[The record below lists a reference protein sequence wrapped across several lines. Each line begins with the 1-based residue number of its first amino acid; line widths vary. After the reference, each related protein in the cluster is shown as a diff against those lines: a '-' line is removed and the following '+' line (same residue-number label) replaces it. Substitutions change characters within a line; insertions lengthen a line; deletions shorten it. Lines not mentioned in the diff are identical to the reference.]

1 MYGIPLLVQVVERK
15 NYRNGVNQMQKKYKI
30 EKTNVAGFRYN
41 VQQWFS
47 LDGMNWFYSGY
58 GRFCLNEEEVINYI
72 TKEGN

>member
-1 MYGIPLLVQVVERK
+1 
-15 NYRNGVNQMQKKYKI
+15 MQKKYKI